1 MTRVALDSNI
11 LIYAELEP
19 DSGKG
24 RRAADLILRA
34 ARDGVI
40 PVQVLG
46 EFLRFVQRRV
56 PAAFGDAIRQ
66 ASIYQAAF
74 LTPPSTD
81 AIINKAAELAHAH
94 HMQFWDCVV
103 CTASSMVCAWSTRL
117 RQRTP
122 GQSDHC
128 GATDGHASP
137 QLKPPAPAPDPPP
150 DRPRARCRSRAGSSH
165 RKRRCARATRRA
177 RPNASLSRGGRRAT
191 PFRRG

>member
-19 DSGKG
+19 DSEKGK
-24 RRAADLILRA
+24 RAADLVLRA
-34 ARDGVI
+34 AHDGVI

-56 PAAFGDAIRQ
+56 PAAFEEAIRQ

-81 AIINKAAELAHAH
+81 AIINKAAALARTH

-103 CTASSMVCAWSTRL
+103 CAASAEAGAKVLMTEDMQDGRILDGLRL
-117 RQRTP
+117 INP
-122 GQSDHC
+122 FA
-128 GATDGHASP
+128 AT
-137 QLKPPAPAPDPPP
+137 
-150 DRPRARCRSRAGSSH
+150 
-165 RKRRCARATRRA
+165 
-177 RPNASLSRGGRRAT
+177 NAETIDALWRG
-191 PFRRG
+191 